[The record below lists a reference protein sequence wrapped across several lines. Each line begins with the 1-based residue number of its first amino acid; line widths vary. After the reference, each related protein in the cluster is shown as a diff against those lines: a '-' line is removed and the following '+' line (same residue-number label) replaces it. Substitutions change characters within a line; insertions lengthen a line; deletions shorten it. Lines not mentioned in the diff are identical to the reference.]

1 MVLEVARVLRFPG
14 AGSSVLMIFTSSV
27 AGAASVGGAI
37 VGLVITG
44 FGAAGLL
51 EVRRV
56 VCFFLVWASAALRP
70 QLTTNK
76 AATNKFK

>member
-1 MVLEVARVLRFPG
+1 
-14 AGSSVLMIFTSSV
+14 MIFTSSV

-56 VCFFLVWASAALRP
+56 VRFFLVWASAALRP